1 MGEGKGTEVLKSER
15 RKDRFIEGLTKG
27 LDLFSR
33 EKIAVA
39 PQLPRTPNEHGKRDS
54 NTTCGS

>member
-33 EKIAVA
+33 EKIAVE

-54 NTTCGS
+54 NTT